1 MTRLSKHIRTILR
14 TGIMA
19 CVAGFSCACGQ
30 DTINNE
36 RLADAMRFSVT
47 TSNSV
52 GLTTKSP
59 SDPEDTS
66 ALLQPLILRAEGLDM
81 PMYLHT
87 YVRDRE
93 TSEETITKSTPVN
106 NAEAFKTVNG
116 TDGFGVTAFFP
127 NGKGNHIPAYKA
139 VKPRSGG
146 DVWSTDPLYYWPPIG
161 NKLRFFAFAPV
172 SGASTG
178 SAAGE
183 GSVTGTV
190 SVTEPVEVTPVRS
203 VTNLVVNDNNTTFSF
218 KAPSGTEGKDAESQ
232 PDLMFA
238 TNLCDRT
245 ESENGTVPMNFS
257 HALSAIKFAV
267 RDIVG
272 GTIESIAIKG
282 VAGNGKCVYDFS
294 TEGFTWSDYGDAGS
308 SYSQTFGYNVD
319 GVASTPSGESSDVVL
334 NDKMPEKTFMLIPQD
349 IPADA
354 QIEVVF
360 KRNDGQTF
368 TMSGKINDNNVTKWE
383 PGKEYVYTIS
393 TSSSNWIYHF
403 EVFGC
408 EQAIND
414 DEPSKGGFSDASGK
428 IVVNQ
433 TVTEGAYYKV
443 LSWRERANNP
453 SIKENVPW
461 EAVAS
466 EGTTIIPDEISSESE
481 EIKGYFNNING
492 KKISPRIWMPEDGE
506 KNIWKGN
513 GSIEEI
519 TYKVSLAPQM
529 IGTSWPGDWK
539 MRTNTEVESASSPR
553 DLSMV
558 NGTRNT
564 ANCYVVNAPGYYKL
578 PLVYGN
584 AITNGNLNSGSYT
597 FNNGNING
605 VGTALKNF
613 KDYKGNN
620 ISGAKISG
628 AKSAILVWQDAYNL
642 VSDVNLEY
650 NGSDGYDYLTFK
662 VNRDEIQQ
670 GNVVL
675 GIKDSGGTIIWSW
688 HIWIDEHWFYNN
700 TDGKI
705 GKDDVTFDAWDNG
718 YGQYTSAPYNLGWCD
733 PKNVWYLKRTGT
745 MTFTQNIS
753 GNKVTLNV
761 EQREKKIEYW
771 IGNNVYYQFGRK
783 DPIVG
788 FMNNNS
794 VVKYNFGELNYEIKP
809 QTVFI
814 QESIQHPNV
823 MFVGGT
829 WQHWLPDING
839 ILPYYNLWNNSTTN
853 FPSSTDLNYE
863 YSGVKTVYDPSPVG
877 YQVPPDGF
885 FKIMV
890 NAHQNE
896 ADNKVLGLNDS
907 KDGYPLIN
915 GSYETITGSKGYRK
929 YYVRTKKNGGNTM
942 TLTGTGERSYKP
954 GIISVTGGNMNPD
967 LVYLWS
973 NQIFWTKGSSITRAG
988 ASFALGEMYNKD
1000 GERLTTSAY
1009 KFIGAAAMARPVRP
1023 VREFTR

>member
-93 TSEETITKSTPVN
+93 SSEETMTRSTPVN

-172 SGASTG
+172 SVTSTG
-178 SAAGE
+178 S
-183 GSVTGTV
+183 VTD
-190 SVTEPVEVTPVRS
+190 
-203 VTNLVVNDNNTTFSF
+203 LVVSDANASFRF
-218 KAPSGTEGKDAESQ
+218 KAPVGSGSNAAESQ

-238 TNLCDRT
+238 TNLCDRAG
-245 ESENGTVPMNFS
+245 SENGTVPMNFS
-257 HALSAIKFAV
+257 HALSAIKFAI
-267 RDIVG
+267 RDVVG

-282 VAGNGKCVYDFS
+282 VSGSGKCVYDFS
-294 TEGFTWSDYGDAGS
+294 TEGFTWSDYGDERS
-308 SYSQTFGYNVD
+308 SYSQAFDYKVD
-319 GVASTPSGESSDVVL
+319 GVTSSPSDGSSDVVL
-334 NDKMPEKTFMLIPQD
+334 NDKMPEKTFMLVPQD

-354 QIEVVF
+354 EIEVIF
-360 KRNDGQTF
+360 KRDKDGRTF
-368 TMSGKINDNNVTKWE
+368 TMQGNINDNNVTRWE

-403 EVFGC
+403 EVVGS
-408 EQAIND
+408 EQGIND
-414 DEPSKGGFSDASGK
+414 DEPSKGIFADASGR

-433 TVTEGAYYKV
+433 TVTKGAYYKV

-453 SIKENVPW
+453 SIKEIVPW
-461 EAVAS
+461 SANAT
-466 EGTTIIPDEISSESE
+466 EGTTTFPDEIS
-481 EIKGYFNNING
+481 KYINQYWNA
-492 KKISPRIWMPEDGE
+492 KDTKVKPEVWMPD
-506 KNIWKGN
+506 NTWSAS
-513 GSIEEI
+513 GSFDYNRYDVTFRPQI
-519 TYKVSLAPQM
+519 T
-529 IGTSWPGDWK
+529 GTDWEGDWQ
-539 MRTNTEVESASSPR
+539 MRTNPEVESESKPR
-553 DLSMV
+553 DLSTI

-584 AITNGNLNSGSYT
+584 AITNGNLNSDCYT
-597 FNNGNING
+597 FGNGNVNG
-605 VGTALKNF
+605 VGTALNSF
-613 KDYKGNN
+613 KDYNGNN
-620 ISGAKISG
+620 ITGAKISG
-628 AKSAILVWQDAYNL
+628 ANSAILVWQDAYNL
-642 VSDVNLEY
+642 VSDVKLVK
-650 NGSDGYDYLTFK
+650 NGEDGYDYLTFK
-662 VNRDEIQQ
+662 VNRDGIQQ

-675 GIKDSGGTIIWSW
+675 GIRDAGGTIIWSW

-700 TDGKI
+700 TDGVI
-705 GKDDVTFDAWDNG
+705 GYKDVVFDAWNSE
-718 YGQYTSAPYNLGWCD
+718 YGQFTSAPYNLGWCD

-745 MTFTQNIS
+745 MTFTQAKS
-753 GNKVTLNV
+753 GNTVTLNV

-788 FMNNNS
+788 FMNDHS
-794 VVKYNFGELNYEIKP
+794 VVKYNFGELYYEIKP
-809 QTVFI
+809 QTVDLKDG
-814 QESIQHPNV
+814 IQHPNILY
-823 MFVGGT
+823 VGGS
-829 WQHWLPDING
+829 WQNWLPDIGSNRN
-839 ILPYYNLWNNSTTN
+839 YYNLWNNTDKSFGSVN
-853 FPSSTDLNYE
+853 KADLNNDYQ
-863 YSGVKTVYDPSPVG
+863 YSGRKTVYDPSPAG
-877 YQVPPDGF
+877 YQVPPVGF
-885 FKIMV
+885 FKMMV
-890 NAHQNE
+890 NANIIDDKESSYTPQFNGMDLQELFNGTYEGMNGH
-896 ADNKVLGLNDS
+896 
-907 KDGYPLIN
+907 DGYYI
-915 GSYETITGSKGYRK
+915 
-929 YYVRTKKNGGNTM
+929 YYVYTKRNKQGERM
-942 TLTGTGERSYKP
+942 ILTGTGERWYRNDKFSP
-954 GIISVTGGNMNPD
+954 GCNFNANI
-967 LVYLWS
+967 VYLWS
-973 NQIFWTKGSSITRAG
+973 NQIVWSNDNKGTRAG
-988 ASFALGEMYNKD
+988 AGLALGGD
-1000 GERLTTSAY
+1000 TSNY
-1009 KFIGAAAMARPVRP
+1009 WFIGAAAMARPVRP

>member
-1 MTRLSKHIRTILR
+1 MTRLSKHIRKTLRPGGILLL
-14 TGIMA
+14 
-19 CVAGFSCACGQ
+19 AGLSYACGQ
-30 DTINNE
+30 DIVNNE
-36 RLADAMRFSVT
+36 TMADALCFSVT
-47 TSNSV
+47 TGNPV
-52 GLTTKSP
+52 ELTTKSP
-59 SDPEDTS
+59 SDPEDTTD
-66 ALLQPLILRAEGLDM
+66 LLQPLVLRADGLDM
-81 PMYLHT
+81 PLYLHT

-93 TSEETITKSTPVN
+93 DSEETIATKSTPVN
-106 NAEAFKTVNG
+106 DATKFKEVNG

-127 NGKGNHIPAYKA
+127 NGEGTHIPKYSA
-139 VKPRSGG
+139 VKPRSEGS
-146 DVWSTDPLYYWPPIG
+146 VWSTTPLYYWPPKG
-161 NKLRFFAFAPV
+161 KELRFFAFAP
-172 SGASTG
+172 AT
-178 SAAGE
+178 
-183 GSVTGTV
+183 
-190 SVTEPVEVTPVRS
+190 VTEPVEATEPAEVTVPS
-203 VTNLVVNDNNTTFSF
+203 FVTNLEVTNTQATFNF
-218 KAPSGTEGKDAESQ
+218 KTPGANGKDAESQ

-238 TNLCDRT
+238 TNICDRAG
-245 ESENGTVPMNFS
+245 SENGTVPMNFS

-267 RDIVG
+267 RDVVT
-272 GTIESIAIKG
+272 GTIESISIKG
-282 VAGNGKCVYDFS
+282 VAGSGKCVYDFS
-294 TEGFTWSDYGDAGS
+294 TGGFSWSDYGDAVS
-308 SYSQTFGYNVD
+308 SYSQTFGHKVD
-319 GVASTPSGESSDVVL
+319 GVTSTPTDDKSDVVL
-334 NDKMPEKTFMLIPQD
+334 NDQMPEKTFMLIPQD

-354 QIEVVF
+354 EIKVVF
-360 KRNDGQTF
+360 KRDKDGRTF
-368 TMSGKINDNNVTKWE
+368 TLRGKINDNKVTRWE

-403 EVFGC
+403 EVIGS
-408 EQAIND
+408 EQEIND
-414 DEPSKGGFSDASGK
+414 NEPSKGGFSDVHGK

-443 LSWRERANNP
+443 RSWRERANNP
-453 SIKENVPW
+453 DKKEVVPWTAEATKGTTSFPDAISGYISKYWNKEN
-461 EAVAS
+461 
-466 EGTTIIPDEISSESE
+466 TEIAP
-481 EIKGYFNNING
+481 KV
-492 KKISPRIWMPEDGE
+492 WMPT
-506 KNIWKGN
+506 NTWKGD
-513 GSIEEI
+513 GSYDLTKYDVTFRPQI
-519 TYKVSLAPQM
+519 T
-529 IGTSWPGDWK
+529 GTDWEGDWQ
-539 MRTNTEVESASSPR
+539 MRTNPKVESASKPR
-553 DLSMV
+553 DLSTV

-584 AITNGNLNSGSYT
+584 AITNGSLNSGCYT
-597 FNNGNING
+597 FNKGNING
-605 VGTALKNF
+605 VGTALNKF
-613 KDYKGNN
+613 KDYKGND

-628 AKSAILVWQDAYNL
+628 AQSAILVWQDAYNL
-642 VSDVNLEY
+642 VSDVKLEY
-650 NGSDGYDYLTFK
+650 NGNGGYDYLTFK

-675 GIKDSGGTIIWSW
+675 AVKDASDDRGTIMWSW
-688 HIWIDEHWFYNN
+688 HIWIDEHWFFNN

-705 GKDDVTFDAWDNG
+705 GKNDVTFDAWDNG
-718 YGQYTSAPYNLGWCD
+718 YGPYTSAPYNLGWCD

-745 MTFTQNIS
+745 MTFTQAQS

-788 FMNNNS
+788 FMNSGS
-794 VVKYNFGELNYEIKP
+794 VVKYNFGALEYEIRP
-809 QTVFI
+809 QTVYI

-839 ILPYYNLWNNSTTN
+839 ILPYYNLWNNTNTN

-890 NAHQNE
+890 NAHQNV
-896 ADNKVLGLNDS
+896 ADNKVFGLNDTM
-907 KDGYPLIN
+907 DGYPLIN
-915 GSYETITGSKGYRK
+915 GSYETVAGSKGYRK
-929 YYVRTKKNGGNTM
+929 YYVRTKKNGGSTM
-942 TLTGTGERSYKP
+942 MLTGTGERSYKP

-973 NQIFWTKGSSITRAG
+973 NQIFWTKGSKTTRAG
-988 ASFALGEMYNKD
+988 ASFALGEMYNSAN
-1000 GERLTTSAY
+1000 ERLTTSAY